1 MITNCK
7 LGRRIERARARL
19 SEVQGKPR
27 RERVPHDLQ
36 SCTSYGPAAWSAGG
50 FVDGP
55 EAFAAARAKALKSP
69 RRPINDS
76 APSDGLDVFA
86 ATSGPGHRT
95 GWRWMR
101 SLQMGGGVKPELSG
115 AETDERLTGDCK
127 HKGGARKVFYA
138 TRRGTRM
145 LNMSDFCDRSRT
157 DAWDFS
163 AFVRTYAAYLD
174 DRLEYRMQAKHGGAA
189 HQGRPLREQLYASP
203 GNRFNYD
210 DFIMRDDEATNAEAD
225 KAMALVARETPTSEM
240 TLEQLLAKAQLLLA
254 PHCLLLPVAM
264 VVVVLALEKKLLVV
278 VLGGALVEAGG
289 VGGHQASRGEGIR
302 AVVVGDGEAI
312 GVGRQLRLLPTI
324 EMPMRP

>member
-1 MITNCK
+1 MASGDATGTHALVLPWLDGER
-7 LGRRIERARARL
+7 LGVVCLRHHREQQYGVR
-19 SEVQGKPR
+19 GK
-27 RERVPHDLQ
+27 
-36 SCTSYGPAAWSAGG
+36 STAAASSSAI
-50 FVDGP
+50 FPLVKP
-55 EAFAAARAKALKSP
+55 TAAAAFLGLEAAARSEWSP
-69 RRPINDS
+69 ATLSTEPLPSPPVVADS
-76 APSDGLDVFA
+76 EF
-86 ATSGPGHRT
+86 
-95 GWRWMR
+95 WIW
-101 SLQMGGGVKPELSG
+101 
-115 AETDERLTGDCK
+115 
-127 HKGGARKVFYA
+127 VFYA
-138 TRRGTRM
+138 THRGTRM

-189 HQGRPLREQLYASP
+189 RQGRPLREQLYASP

-278 VLGGALVEAGG
+278 LAPHCLLLPVAMVVVVLALEKKLLVVVLGGALVEAGG

-302 AVVVGDGEAI
+302 AVVVVGDGEAI